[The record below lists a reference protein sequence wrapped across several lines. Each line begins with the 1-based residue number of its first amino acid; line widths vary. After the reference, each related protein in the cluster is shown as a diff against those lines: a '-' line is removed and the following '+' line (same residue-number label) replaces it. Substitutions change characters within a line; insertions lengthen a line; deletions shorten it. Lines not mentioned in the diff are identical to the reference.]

1 MILKDKLIKEKLVE
15 LSSHYNLF
23 YNNQFIKYYLFDA
36 KISKNI
42 WIDIE
47 CLMNSVNDFE
57 TSGCELKN
65 LYEQI
70 SSFVDFITVM
80 RNEVIPK
87 MLKEENLQAKK
98 LSSTSKVLYRMTLKN
113 LPENIR
119 ILINMINE
127 LYNTVKGIDVSMNGK
142 DNALYINLSYV
153 KKIDDNL
160 NSQLS

>member
-1 MILKDKLIKEKLVE
+1 MILKEKPIKEKLVK
-15 LSSHYNLF
+15 LSSHYHLF
-23 YNNQFIKYYLFDA
+23 YNNQFIKYYLLDA

-57 TSGCELKN
+57 TSGCELEN

-70 SSFVDFITVM
+70 SSFVTFITVM
-80 RNEVIPK
+80 QNEVIPK
-87 MLKEENLQAKK
+87 MLNEENLQAKK
-98 LSSTSKVLYRMTLKN
+98 SSSTSKVLYRMSLKN

-119 ILINMINE
+119 ILLNMINE
-127 LYNTVKGIDVSMNGK
+127 LYNTVKGIDISMNGE
-142 DNALYINLSYV
+142 DNALYINLPYV

-160 NSQLS
+160 NSRLS

>member
-1 MILKDKLIKEKLVE
+1 MILKDKLIKEKIAE
-15 LSSHYNLF
+15 LSSHYHLF
-23 YNNQFIKYYLFDA
+23 YNNQFIKYYLLDA

-57 TSGCELKN
+57 TSGCELEN

-70 SSFVDFITVM
+70 SSFVTFITVM
-80 RNEVIPK
+80 QNEVIPK
-87 MLKEENLQAKK
+87 MLNEENLQSKK
-98 LSSTSKVLYRMTLKN
+98 LSATNKVLYKMTLNN

-127 LYNTVKGIDVSMNGK
+127 LYNTLKGIDISMNGE
-142 DNALYINLSYV
+142 DSALYSNLSYL

-160 NSQLS
+160 NSQSS